1 MANAASAPEKSVA
14 KQTTTRR
21 PEPPFYIFRLTEKFP
36 ELFKGSSPYPAR
48 LDLPT
53 TDTILWPYIDGRP
66 VAFDENFDPK
76 EADYAPRAIRY
87 VAGTNTIFVDEQE
100 KTEAFKLDINGRNRL
115 LDNEANKRDL
125 TFQNAE
131 IRVPSHNKTLRN
143 YLWCNNQCKN
153 QNTKASDRGE
163 RFKKL
168 NTRYEMLDFGGQDQ
182 IAISLGQIRA
192 KAYELAK
199 TARIDQLLPH
209 AKFLNISFKHND
221 TGEDKDNDAIR
232 EEYIDYAYRNPQ
244 KFLESF
250 TDPKVKIIYQIRNLV
265 EAADITIG
273 GKTPGQAHWV
283 STGAFITQ
291 LPPDRDP
298 IEFLAEFAITKQGE
312 EFSNNL
318 RAFKA

>member
-1 MANAASAPEKSVA
+1 MKCLILVD
-14 KQTTTRR
+14 KTR
-21 PEPPFYIFRLTEKFP
+21 
-36 ELFKGSSPYPAR
+36 S
-48 LDLPT
+48 
-53 TDTILWPYIDGRP
+53 
-66 VAFDENFDPK
+66 
-76 EADYAPRAIRY
+76 
-87 VAGTNTIFVDEQE
+87 
-100 KTEAFKLDINGRNRL
+100 L
-115 LDNEANKRDL
+115 LA
-125 TFQNAE
+125 
-131 IRVPSHNKTLRN
+131 
-143 YLWCNNQCKN
+143 
-153 QNTKASDRGE
+153 
-163 RFKKL
+163 
-168 NTRYEMLDFGGQDQ
+168 
-182 IAISLGQIRA
+182 LGQIRA

-199 TARIDQLLPH
+199 TARIEQLLPH

-221 TGEDKDNDAIR
+221 TGEAKDNDAIR

-273 GKTPGQAHWV
+273 GKTAGQAHWV
-283 STGAFITQ
+283 STGAFIAQ